1 MSGRQATA
9 KATGKAPARRNG
21 VPAQRI
27 TGMPAFTT
35 LDHANA
41 AVSWDGRRVVIDFPE
56 GTEIARASV
65 GNDGRLLI
73 AGTAG
78 ARKAGQAGIGE
89 SLASVAADVRDFLN
103 EAVQFTHPED
113 AELVTMWCLMA
124 HMYRDLTVFPHL
136 YVAAD
141 TYGVGKTWL
150 QRLVTW
156 LTGGKLKIGTSAA
169 AFLRNMG
176 PDNVPT
182 TMGLDEIG
190 RLFKALGTDRYVLE
204 SVINANNSNGITI
217 ERLDPSGATIEYN
230 ARIALVL
237 GGLVDHPLPPD
248 VTSRFVEIRMSLYSP
263 DRAHDIDLM
272 AEGAGQ
278 RAEALHHRI
287 KAAVAASAPAL
298 KTASKERVVV
308 HGTELIGRDMGTWK
322 SLVGPASVIGGEWQ
336 AALITA
342 AERRVMLEAPHQEND
357 SEEIISAF
365 FTALSAGEISP
376 SAYKGLGVK
385 PDLSGTA
392 LSEFDLMVGS
402 GKPYAFKRMSLH
414 VDPDARE
421 FTLRWRAGRCGDS
434 ASVAERLNQVMR
446 RTGDKA
452 LTGPQL
458 ENVLWKAGM
467 LRAEAGRSS
476 VVARTFGT
484 DSARHRTI
492 ILPLGQD
499 PRVGWL
505 DDQEKNPSSV
515 PDGE

>member
-1 MSGRQATA
+1 VNTA
-9 KATGKAPARRNG
+9 GKAPARRNG

-27 TGMPAFTT
+27 NGMPGSLPEFTT

-41 AVSWDGRRVVIDFPE
+41 VVSWDGKRVVIDFPE
-56 GTEIARASV
+56 GTEIARAGV
-65 GNDGRLLI
+65 GDDGRLLI
-73 AGTAG
+73 AGTAS
-78 ARKAGQAGIGE
+78 ARKARPAEIGE

-103 EAVQFTHPED
+103 EAVQFTYAED
-113 AELVTMWCLMA
+113 AELITMWCLMA

-176 PDNVPT
+176 PDDVPT

-190 RLFKALGTDRYVLE
+190 RLFKALGSDRHVLE
-204 SVINANNSNGITI
+204 SIINANNKYGITI
-217 ERLDPSGATIEYN
+217 DRLDPSGATIEYN

-237 GGLVDHPLPPD
+237 GGLVDRPLPPD
-248 VTSRFVEIRMSLYSP
+248 VTSRFVEVRMSQYSAE
-263 DRAHDIDLM
+263 RAHDIDLM
-272 AEGAGQ
+272 TEGAEL
-278 RAEALHHRI
+278 RAAALHQRI
-287 KAAVAASAPAL
+287 SAAVAANAPAL
-298 KTASKERVVV
+298 KAAARQRVMV

-322 SLVGPASVIGGEWQ
+322 SLVGPAAVIGGEWP
-336 AALITA
+336 AALTTA
-342 AERRVMLEAPHQEND
+342 AERRVMLEAPHQE
-357 SEEIISAF
+357 SLAEEIRTAF
-365 FTALSAGEISP
+365 FTAFSAGEISP

-414 VDPDARE
+414 VNPNTRE
-421 FTLRWRAGRCGDS
+421 FTVRWRAGKTGDS
-434 ASVAERLNQVMR
+434 AAVAERLNQVMR
-446 RTGDKA
+446 RTGDAA
-452 LTGPQL
+452 LTGQQL
-458 ENVLWKAGM
+458 ESILWKAGM
-467 LRAEAGRSS
+467 LRTQAGRSS
-476 VVARTFGT
+476 MMARTFGT
-484 DSARHRTI
+484 DSAQQRTI
-492 ILPLGQD
+492 VLPLGKD

-505 DDQEKNPSSV
+505 DDQEKNPADV